1 MSLRQENEQLKQQI
15 ESLTA
20 QKEALNKKIGLMSN
34 QIANQPQVLSEQVAQ
49 QIVDL
54 RDDVEYYTRRLEEA
68 QIELNKCLKANGL
81 NVVNIQVVVK
91 K

>member
-20 QKEALNKKIGLMSN
+20 QKEALNKKVELMSN
-34 QIANQPQVLSEQVAQ
+34 QLANQPQVLSEQVAQ

-68 QIELNKCLKANGL
+68 QIELNKYLKASGL

>member
-1 MSLRQENEQLKQQI
+1 MQL

-20 QKEALNKKIGLMSN
+20 QKEALNKKVELMSN

-68 QIELNKCLKANGL
+68 QIELNKYLKASGL
-81 NVVNIQVVVK
+81 NEVNIQVVVK